1 MDMRL
6 SWGRSVI
13 RGGLL
18 ASLVLASLVL
28 GTPMALLADTDAE
41 KLGVLRT
48 IRPNNESDV
57 KTAASV
63 VKQLSESSDIGLID
77 VLKSMKGATLLGK
90 NWLLGLANSLHR
102 KSPES
107 ANDALRAFLMDASQ
121 DPEARYTVFRWLT
134 DNDAELKAKML
145 DGMLQDSS
153 PELRFEAVAKVLNS
167 SESLETGVLQS
178 LLEASRHPEQI
189 VAIIR
194 RLGKQG
200 VTVNQSKHFG
210 FLDTWKLIGP
220 FDNVGS
226 KSFDK
231 EYAVELDYAA
241 GKSLAGSY
249 DGKSGAVQWVTET
262 TADPEGI
269 VDLAKVFNNEKGCIV
284 YGLATVELP
293 ADLDCE
299 IRVGCINAQKVWVNG
314 KLVIANE
321 VYHTGMQ
328 IDQYVAPIKLRA
340 GKNQIL
346 VKVCQN
352 EQKEA
357 WAQRYVFQARLCDST
372 GKAISTK

>member
-1 MDMRL
+1 MDMKL
-6 SWGRSVI
+6 SWGRSALN
-13 RGGLL
+13 G
-18 ASLVLASLVL
+18 AFLASLVL
-28 GTPMALLADTDAE
+28 GTPTALLADTNAE
-41 KLGVLRT
+41 KLGTLRT
-48 IRPNNESDV
+48 IRPNNDTDV
-57 KTAASV
+57 KTASSV
-63 VKQLSESSDIGLID
+63 VKQLSESGDVGLID
-77 VLKSMKGATLLGK
+77 VLKSMKGASPLGK

-107 ANDALRAFLMDASQ
+107 KNDSLRTFLMDASQ

-167 SESLETGVLQS
+167 SENLETGVLQS
-178 LLEASRHPEQI
+178 LLDASRQPEQV
-189 VAIIR
+189 VAIIG

-210 FLDTWKLIGP
+210 FLDTWNLIGP

-231 EYAVELDYAA
+231 EYAVESDYAA
-241 GKSLAGSY
+241 GKSLAGGY
-249 DGKSGAVQWVTET
+249 DGKSAAVQWVTET
-262 TADPEGI
+262 TADPEGV
-269 VDLAKVFNNEKGCIV
+269 VDLAKVFSNEKGCIV
-284 YGLATVELP
+284 YGVATVELP

-328 IDQYVAPIKLRA
+328 IDQYVAPVKLRA
-340 GKNQIL
+340 GTNQIL
-346 VKVCQN
+346 IKVCQN

>member
-1 MDMRL
+1 MDIKL
-6 SWGRSVI
+6 SWGRSVMN
-13 RGGLL
+13 GAL
-18 ASLVLASLVL
+18 LASLVL
-28 GTPMALLADTDAE
+28 GTPTRLLADTNAE
-41 KLGVLRT
+41 KLGTLRT
-48 IRPNNESDV
+48 IRPNNDTDV
-57 KTAASV
+57 KTASSV
-63 VKQLSESSDIGLID
+63 VKQLSESSDVGLID
-77 VLKSMKGATLLGK
+77 VLKSMKGASPLGK

-107 ANDALRAFLMDASQ
+107 KNDSLRAFLMDASQ
-121 DPEARYTVFRWLT
+121 DSEARYTVFRWLT

-167 SESLETGVLQS
+167 SENLETGVLQS
-178 LLEASRHPEQI
+178 LLDASRQPEQV
-189 VAIIR
+189 VAIIG

-210 FLDTWKLIGP
+210 FLDTWNLIGP

-231 EYAVELDYAA
+231 EYAVESDYAA
-241 GKSLAGSY
+241 GKSLSGGY
-249 DGKSGAVQWVTET
+249 DGKSGAVQWVSET
-262 TADPEGI
+262 TADPEGV

-284 YGLATVELP
+284 YGVATVELP
-293 ADLDCE
+293 ADIDCE

-328 IDQYVAPIKLRA
+328 IDQYVAPVKLRA
-340 GKNQIL
+340 GTNQIL
-346 VKVCQN
+346 IKVCQN